1 MMEEIKW
8 STWAVPERLAKNY
21 ILLVFSVLYILP
33 YLFGLRL
40 TVLGFV
46 VNYFWIDYMFFR
58 WYKNKKITE
67 EYFKENDR
75 QRKWR
80 RDNGEDDD

>member
-1 MMEEIKW
+1 
-8 STWAVPERLAKNY
+8 
-21 ILLVFSVLYILP
+21 
-33 YLFGLRL
+33 
-40 TVLGFV
+40 
-46 VNYFWIDYMFFR
+46 MFFR
-58 WYKNKKITE
+58 WYKNKRITE